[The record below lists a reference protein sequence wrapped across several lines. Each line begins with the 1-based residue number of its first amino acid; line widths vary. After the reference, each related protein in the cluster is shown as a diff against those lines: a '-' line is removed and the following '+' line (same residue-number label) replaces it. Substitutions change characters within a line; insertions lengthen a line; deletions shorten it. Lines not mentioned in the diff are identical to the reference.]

1 MATSTAQAQ
10 KKRNSLRT
18 VSLVAIF
25 IAILVIPALLFHLGI
40 LRLSFKLAEE
50 FDFSIMASPTSRT
63 VAAGQTTNYL
73 ISVFLTSGSTQ
84 QVSLSLSGLL
94 SSFGNYSFSSQIGN
108 PNFTS
113 TLTINTIGNAS
124 TETIDLMITGSG
136 GGKARSTNVSLT
148 VTRVNA
154 VNIITGSSAPVVS
167 KSIAPI
173 GGVIEVTNSSSP
185 LYGLKIDVPEAASN
199 EEIHFNVS
207 YADVS
212 SFSGLPENTSIVSKM
227 ITIQTTGSTLWNKYK
242 VFDKVIEVTLP
253 YDPNL
258 VADDEQVRFYWYDEG
273 NNKLDS
279 TGFLYQ
285 NKTRHTITFYA
296 GSFSKFVAIE
306 ILIDYISEILGM
318 DFVVDTGFR
327 PAIDGWFITNY
338 GSYLASGGICLGMTS
353 FAKWYFTYEKLAA
366 GVGLYHKYIEGD
378 PDEWRDDAT
387 AIQLATRAHLGTQ
400 GIWSSLTQEERNW
413 AVANSKE
420 VALSWIHGMIVSK
433 EPQLVGL
440 KTRYVDCSWAAGGH
454 AVLTYRYSN
463 GRFDIYDPNFPGTA
477 PGTAMRQIPFTLTT
491 GFTEIYVSG
500 LTAASG
506 LQFNV
511 FYHASSEIFS
521 SPNAYKGIYDSAE
534 KKFSDDT
541 LFPTIKLTS
550 ASTTPVGTTPEDT
563 DVDGTRDTTESKAVI
578 SGTITG
584 GQRPISSTLIFVSN
598 QKFTVAVVAGTFSQ
612 EVPLYQG
619 VNDLIILATDE
630 STFSDWAGFLRDK
643 IKSTASLA
651 SLTIT
656 LTWSQDNSDV
666 DLHVL
671 EPTIEGVEGRHI
683 YYGDRGDSYDN
694 PYLDMDNTWGY
705 GPEHYYATEDM
716 TLPNYPGPGKSLYGT
731 YQVRVHHYADKDSD
745 ENNTQSITW
754 HLHVR
759 YLAFKD
765 ESTGREFWV
774 EDSRS
779 GVLTVES
786 TEGTSDFYNSG
797 PSWSEIWTIE
807 YKKPNPDDFGIPPPP
822 QNQLP

>member
-1 MATSTAQAQ
+1 MATSTVQAQ
-10 KKRNSLRT
+10 KKRNSLRI
-18 VSLVAIF
+18 VSFVVIL

-40 LRLSFKLAEE
+40 LRWSFKLDGE
-50 FDFSIMASPTSRT
+50 FDFSITASPTSRT
-63 VAAGQTTNYL
+63 VAAGQAVNYL

-124 TETIDLMITGSG
+124 TETIDLTITGSG

-148 VTRVNA
+148 VTSVSA
-154 VNIITGSSAPVVS
+154 VCIITGSSAPVVS

-258 VADDEQVRFYWYDEG
+258 VADDEQVRFYWYDEE

-318 DFVVDTGFR
+318 DFVVDTEFR
-327 PAIDGWFITNY
+327 PTIDGWFITNY

-366 GVGLYHKYIEGD
+366 GAGLYYKYIEGN

-413 AVANSKE
+413 TVANSKE

-433 EPQLVGL
+433 EPQLIGL
-440 KTRYVDCSWAAGGH
+440 KTRYADGSWAAGGH

-477 PGTAMRQIPFTLTT
+477 PGTAIRQIPFTLTT

-511 FYHASSEIFS
+511 FYHAGSKIFS
-521 SPNAYKGIYDSAE
+521 NPNAYKGIYDSAE

-550 ASTTPVGTTPEDT
+550 ASTTPMGTTPEDT
-563 DVDGTRDTTESKAVI
+563 DGDGTRDTPESKTLI

-584 GQRPISSTLIFVSN
+584 GQRPVSSTLIFVSN
-598 QKFTVAVVAGTFSQ
+598 QKFTAAVTDGTFSH

-619 VNDLIILATDE
+619 DNDLIILATDE
-630 STFSDWAGFLRDK
+630 NTFSNWAGFLRDK

-656 LTWSQDNSDV
+656 LTWAQDNSDV

-683 YYGDRGDSYDN
+683 YYGNKGYSYDN

-716 TLPNYPGPGKSLYGT
+716 TLPNYFGPGKSLYGI
-731 YQVRVHHYADKDSD
+731 YQVRVHYYADKDSD
-745 ENNTQSITW
+745 EDDTQSITW
-754 HLHVR
+754 YLNVR

-765 ESTGREFWV
+765 ESSGREFWV

-779 GVLTVES
+779 GVLTIES
-786 TEGTSDFYNSG
+786 TEGTSNFYNSG

-807 YKKPNPDDFGIPPPP
+807 YKKPDPDDFGIPPPP